1 MKNTFAFEHKDF
13 KELIDW
19 FWQEWSRKKHR
30 VNKDG
35 LCQCE
40 SESLIRHSNDPNKMR
55 AFLMISVFIDR
66 FFYTHYS
73 NYENF
78 RSKFEIPKLHSHP
91 TAGYHPADWFCY
103 GIRGSKVSIDWTD
116 VEKIVSIAIND
127 IRKSEIMSKG
137 FFSETRVMLPGEIR
151 MDFNSY
157 GEITECGK
165 NFKKILLKYW

>member
-55 AFLMISVFIDR
+55 AFLMISVFI
-66 FFYTHYS
+66 
-73 NYENF
+73 
-78 RSKFEIPKLHSHP
+78 
-91 TAGYHPADWFCY
+91 
-103 GIRGSKVSIDWTD
+103 
-116 VEKIVSIAIND
+116 
-127 IRKSEIMSKG
+127 G
-137 FFSETRVMLPGEIR
+137 FFIRTTAIMKTLEANLKSLNYTATQQLATTLPIGFVMELEGLKFQLIGQ
-151 MDFNSY
+151 ML
-157 GEITECGK
+157 
-165 NFKKILLKYW
+165 KK